1 MAALRGGMLIA
12 GEAQLGRQHHGFF
25 SAVMGVVGHAIAQL
39 KFQLHL
45 SVRTF
50 EAERL
55 CGDIQPQS
63 RLQEKEGKKA
73 FSCYYGFAF
82 SKLSVY
88 LNCKNSE
95 NVLALTSVCEIW
107 KFFLSLRRK
116 NKGLYAH

>member
-63 RLQEKEGKKA
+63 RQQEKEGKKA
-73 FSCYYGFAF
+73 FFMLLWICIF
-82 SKLSVY
+82 K
-88 LNCKNSE
+88 
-95 NVLALTSVCEIW
+95 II
-107 KFFLSLRRK
+107 
-116 NKGLYAH
+116 GLLELQK